1 VSSATS
7 DPYLRAALAVGLVA
21 VALTFALTVAIIVL
35 RVRLRARERRW
46 QRFVATW
53 RPPLLAR
60 ILDPSA
66 KGDLPPLPARDHVL
80 FLRLWAYLQESVR
93 GDARQQLNDT
103 ARTLGVDATARRLLR
118 RGSRAEKLQATLA
131 AGYLRDAEAWDGLVD
146 LARCLDPLLAVNAA
160 RALVQINPLRAA
172 NGLMPLLVVR
182 TDWDLSRIAGFLAD
196 ARQAFWL
203 LMAKSIP
210 LLRPHELPRTLLL
223 AEALR
228 LRLPDATV
236 ARLLQPGQPPE
247 VVQAALRLTDS
258 LALADEVR
266 RCLAH
271 EEAGVREQAATQMA
285 QVARREDVPALA
297 ALLGDPQWRVRMAAA
312 RALGRLP
319 FLGSG
324 ELQALGAGHPAA
336 ADQLRQVLAERGLG

>member
-1 VSSATS
+1 MSSAIS
-7 DPYLRAALAVGLVA
+7 DPYLRVALAVGFVA
-21 VALTFALTVAIIVL
+21 VALTAALTLAIVVL
-35 RVRLRARERRW
+35 RLRLRARERRW

-53 RPPLLAR
+53 RPALLGR
-60 ILDPSA
+60 ILDPASA
-66 KGDLPPLPARDHVL
+66 GPLPPLPAREHVL

-93 GDARQQLNDT
+93 GEARQQLNET
-103 ARTLGVDATARRLLR
+103 ARALGLDATARRLLR
-118 RGSRAEKLQATLA
+118 RGARAEKLQATLA
-131 AGYLRDAEAWDGLVD
+131 AGYLRDAEAWDALVD
-146 LARCLDPLLAVNAA
+146 LARSADPLLAVNAA

-196 ARQAFWL
+196 ARHAFWL

-228 LRLPDATV
+228 LQLPDATV
-236 ARLLQPGQPPE
+236 SRLLQPGQPAE
-247 VVQAALRLTDS
+247 VVQAALRLTES

-266 RCLAH
+266 RCLGHAD
-271 EEAGVREQAATQMA
+271 AGVREQAAVQMA
-285 QVARREDVPALA
+285 QLARREDVPALS

-312 RALGRLP
+312 RALARLP
-319 FLGSG
+319 FLAGAD
-324 ELQALGAGHPAA
+324 LQALAAEYPAA
-336 ADQLRQVLAERGLG
+336 AAQVRQVLAERGLG